1 MEEAIRIREWYF
13 NVSYLELRSTSLAA
27 KFRGQRFNCFQLSY
41 WKVTCITAFSANQ
54 TLMHGR
60 WFSCAYCLFGRHQQ
74 GDFRIAISFLHSLV
88 LAIIKWFLLV
98 SWFYLFICLS
108 LILLLFL
115 EADCSP
121 ANAFIL
127 GDAWHRALAIAV
139 AKCKL
144 SELSDHKGFN
154 YWNLF
159 VGLDKKSALMKDG
172 PDSTMSRDLGY
183 R

>member
-13 NVSYLELRSTSLAA
+13 NVSYLELRSISLAA
-27 KFRGQRFNCFQLSY
+27 KIRGQRFNCSQLSY
-41 WKVTCITAFSANQ
+41 WKVTCITTFNANQ

-74 GDFRIAISFLHSLV
+74 GDFRIAISFLHSGSSNNKMVPAGFMV
-88 LAIIKWFLLV
+88 LSVYLLI
-98 SWFYLFICLS
+98 FDPP
-108 LILLLFL
+108 LFL

-121 ANAFIL
+121 TNAFIL

>member
-1 MEEAIRIREWYF
+1 MFLTLSSEALPWPQNLED
-13 NVSYLELRSTSLAA
+13 NDSTVSSLVIEKWPASLPSVPT
-27 KFRGQRFNCFQLSY
+27 KLSCMAGDSP
-41 WKVTCITAFSANQ
+41 VHIV
-54 TLMHGR
+54 
-60 WFSCAYCLFGRHQQ
+60 FGRYQR
-74 GDFRIAISFLHSLV
+74 GDFIIVLSFLHSLV

-115 EADCSP
+115 EGVCSP

-127 GDAWHRALAIAV
+127 GDAWHKALAIAI

-144 SELSDHKGFN
+144 SELCDHKGFN

-159 VGLDKKSALMKDG
+159 TGLDKKSALMKDG